1 MKNIY
6 FITYRTSEIIGLK
19 KILINKFFKDVT
31 IFEDIHSSGIILKN
45 DEQIA
50 TNSSIVYFEPLKDDF
65 GYLKSIDYIK
75 IWQDLFARLKNEY
88 EINIIIINDALT
100 FGPWQ
105 GYEILCSCCLHE
117 VKYSYITTDN
127 LVELI
132 SDYRANQSGKMSLS
146 FDDIKY
152 FFESEKFIELKL

>member
-1 MKNIY
+1 MKNMY
-6 FITYRTSEIIGLK
+6 FITYRTSEIRNSKRKL
-19 KILINKFFKDVT
+19 LNNFFFDVT
-31 IFEDIHSSGIILKN
+31 IFNNISLNGINFKEN
-45 DEQIA
+45 EEFK
-50 TNSSIVYFEPLKDDF
+50 TKENIVYFEPLKDDF
-65 GYLKSIDYIK
+65 DYSKNIDYIK
-75 IWQDLFARLKNEY
+75 VWQDLFARLKNEY

-132 SDYRANQSGKMSLS
+132 FDYRANQSGKMSLS

-152 FFESEKFIELKL
+152 FFESEKFIKLKL

>member
-6 FITYRTSEIIGLK
+6 FITYRTSEIRDSKRKLS
-19 KILINKFFKDVT
+19 NNFFSDVT
-31 IFEDIHSSGIILKN
+31 IFNNMSLNGIGFKDN
-45 DEQIA
+45 KEFK
-50 TNSSIVYFEPLKDDF
+50 TKENIVYFEPLKDDF
-65 GYLKSIDYIK
+65 DYSKNIDYIK
-75 IWQDLFARLKNEY
+75 VWQDLFARLKNEY
-88 EINIIIINDALT
+88 KINIIIINDTLT

-132 SDYRANQSGKMSLS
+132 FDYRTNQSGKMSLS
-146 FDDIKY
+146 FDNIKS
-152 FFESEKFIELKL
+152 FFESEKFIKLEL

>member
-45 DEQIA
+45 NEQIS

-65 GYLKSIDYIK
+65 DYLKSIDYIK
-75 IWQDLFARLKNEY
+75 IWQDLFARLKKEY
-88 EINIIIINDALT
+88 TINIIIINDTLT

-105 GYEILCSCCLHE
+105 GYEILCSCCLQN
-117 VKYSYITTDN
+117 VKYLYITTDN
-127 LVELI
+127 LLELV
-132 SDYRANQSGKMSLS
+132 SNYTAKDDSAVSLS
-146 FDDIKY
+146 INDIDS
-152 FFESEKFIELKL
+152 FFENKKFTKLKL